1 MTEIK
6 IGGRIVPLLY
16 TTYEMLAI
24 QDEIGCTS
32 FQLKDQVF
40 GIRQE
45 DEDDP
50 TSIRIEV
57 GTDPEKTRKLAKLI
71 RILGNA
77 GMEEKG
83 EEPDLTEKW
92 IMRNMKPAMIVPY
105 AVLVMREISEG
116 NMMETPDRE
125 GEKGPVDEGLEE
137 QQAKKQ
143 QGS

>member
-6 IGGRIVPLLY
+6 IGGRMVPLLY
-16 TTYEMLAI
+16 TTFEMVSI
-24 QDEIGCTS
+24 QEEIGCTS

-77 GMEEKG
+77 GLEEKG
-83 EEPDLTEKW
+83 QEPDLTEKW

-105 AVLVMREISEG
+105 AVLAMREISEG
-116 NMMETPDRE
+116 NKMETPDRE